1 VRQVSRERLRIY
13 VSLVLAAGLLTAFI
27 VRLDV
32 PGLRRELRDVTLYW
46 LPAGIAANLA
56 AQWFR
61 GLRHHYLLRPTR
73 SVPVTELWGSVLIG
87 AALNNLLVLRAG
99 SVARVQLI
107 SARWGVARSTLAANL
122 TAEIVLDVQMMA
134 LFLFLAIL
142 LLHLGPFFGWL
153 AATVLAV
160 TTVLLILAWL
170 LGRQAR
176 RGDEAVEQSL
186 RFLPRSWRRA
196 LGQTLLG
203 FEQGWWALWQVKHA
217 PLLLATS
224 AGVWVSEAGALWSFG
239 EMVGLQ
245 LDFMEYLALLAV
257 TNIVT
262 SLAFTPA
269 GLGAFQ
275 LSVSELLRQFGAG
288 SARAG
293 AYAVL
298 SHALLIMTVM
308 GAAVVAA
315 LLMRVKPGDL
325 LYLRKAP
332 ASPLPEVEAITRA
345 AAEMP
350 GPALRTEV
358 SAPGAKDPS
367 TREKIEDIA

>member
-1 VRQVSRERLRIY
+1 VSRERLRVI

-61 GLRHHYLLRPTR
+61 GLRHHILLRPTR

-160 TTVLLILAWL
+160 TTILLILAWL

-186 RFLPRSWRRA
+186 RFLPRSWRKA

-217 PLLLATS
+217 PLLLVTS

-298 SHALLIMTVM
+298 THALLIMTVM

-325 LYLRKAP
+325 LYLRKSP
-332 ASPLPEVEAITRA
+332 ASPVPEVEAITRA
-345 AAEMP
+345 AEET
-350 GPALRTEV
+350 PAPEKVRQ
-358 SAPGAKDPS
+358 SAS
-367 TREKIEDIA
+367 TH

>member
-1 VRQVSRERLRIY
+1 VSRERLRVCI
-13 VSLVLAAGLLTAFI
+13 SLALAAGLLAVFI

-46 LPAGIAANLA
+46 LPLGVAANLA

-61 GLRHHYLLRPTR
+61 GLRHHYLLRPTKN
-73 SVPVTELWGSVLIG
+73 VPVTELWGSVLIG

-107 SARWGVARSTLAANL
+107 AARWDVPRSTLAANL

-134 LFLFLAIL
+134 LFLFLAIV

-153 AATVLAV
+153 AAIVLAA

-170 LGRQAR
+170 LGRHAR

-186 RFLPRSWRRA
+186 GFLPASWRKA
-196 LGQTLLG
+196 LGRTLLG
-203 FEQGWWALWQVKHA
+203 FEQGWWALWEVKRA

-224 AGVWVSEAGALWSFG
+224 ACVWVSEAGALWSFG
-239 EMVGLQ
+239 EMVGLE

-275 LSVSELLRQFGAG
+275 LSVSELLRQFGVD

-298 SHALLIMTVM
+298 SHALMILTVM

-315 LLMRVKPGDL
+315 FLMKVKLGDL
-325 LYLRKAP
+325 LYLRKGPSTALEDMEEISRVADPHPPEQPQQP
-332 ASPLPEVEAITRA
+332 ARSGTL
-345 AAEMP
+345 
-350 GPALRTEV
+350 
-358 SAPGAKDPS
+358 AKD
-367 TREKIEDIA
+367 